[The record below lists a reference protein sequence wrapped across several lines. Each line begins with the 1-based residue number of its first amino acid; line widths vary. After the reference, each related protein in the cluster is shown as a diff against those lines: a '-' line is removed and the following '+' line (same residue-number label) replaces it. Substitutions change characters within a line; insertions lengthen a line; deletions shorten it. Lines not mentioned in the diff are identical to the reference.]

1 MRLII
6 GPCTQNYLHNP
17 SALVTVAPPAVI
29 WYEGVLTR
37 QKAMKRRETRSPS
50 TGLPRAGL
58 LRRLGAMFYDSL
70 LVLAL
75 LFVATAIA
83 MPFGGGTHIARD
95 NPLFPLYLLSVTY
108 LFFAWFW
115 IHGGQTLGMRAWR
128 LRVQRMDGRP
138 LGWLQSLLRF
148 MAAIAA
154 LLPLGLGLW
163 WLLFDREGLAWHDRF
178 SESEVVVLPN

>member
-1 MRLII
+1 
-6 GPCTQNYLHNP
+6 
-17 SALVTVAPPAVI
+17 
-29 WYEGVLTR
+29 
-37 QKAMKRRETRSPS
+37 MKRPPIPS
-50 TGLPRAGL
+50 SATGLPRAGL
-58 LRRLGAMFYDSL
+58 LRRLGAMFYDTL

-75 LFVATAIA
+75 LFVATAAA
-83 MPFGGGTHIARD
+83 MPFGGGARIAHD
-95 NPLFPLYLLSVTY
+95 NPLFPAYLLAVIY

-115 IHGGQTLGMRAWR
+115 IHGGQTLGMRAWK